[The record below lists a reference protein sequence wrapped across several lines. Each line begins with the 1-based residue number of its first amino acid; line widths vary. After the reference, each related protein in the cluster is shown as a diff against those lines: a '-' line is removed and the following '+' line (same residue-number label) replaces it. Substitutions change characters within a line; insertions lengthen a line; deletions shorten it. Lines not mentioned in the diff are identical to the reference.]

1 MSVFFVFGEF
11 YLQAEFIQHLVHFGQ
26 FVFMEVAELYAFL
39 CVVVNLSGTA
49 AGKIGNEIA
58 DLREVVGILSH
69 LTSRCKNARKY
80 SPAPRPW

>member
-1 MSVFFVFGEF
+1 MYNRWEIVSILCLWRVL
-11 YLQAEFIQHLVHFGQ
+11 LQAEFIQHLVHFGQ

-69 LTSRCKNARKY
+69 LTSRCRE
-80 SPAPRPW
+80 